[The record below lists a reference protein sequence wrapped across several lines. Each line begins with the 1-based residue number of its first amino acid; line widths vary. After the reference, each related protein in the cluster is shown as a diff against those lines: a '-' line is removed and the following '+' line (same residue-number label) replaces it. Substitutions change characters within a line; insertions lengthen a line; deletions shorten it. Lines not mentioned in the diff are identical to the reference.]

1 MNTERVEELLAQAK
15 SVLIMLENDLQVQ
28 QQDNIATDV
37 VKVVRN
43 ILNEVEYEVKEK

>member
-15 SVLIMLENDLQVQ
+15 SVLIMLENDLQMQ
-28 QQDNIATDV
+28 QQDNIAADV

-43 ILNEVEYEVKEK
+43 ILGEVEYEVKK